1 MIGNDW
7 DIVLADEFK
16 KPYFVALMQYLQVQY
31 QKETIYPAY
40 DDIFNALKLCSYNDT
55 KVIIL
60 GQDPYHNPHQAHG
73 LAFSVPNG
81 ISLPPSLINIY
92 QELENDLGIRMSRNG
107 NLTKWARQGVLLLN
121 TVLTVRAGRAN
132 SHRMIGWE
140 IFTDAI
146 IKKLNQKQGLIF
158 VLWGNNA
165 IEKGSL
171 IGNKHHIL
179 KAPHPRPLSAY
190 RGFFGCKHFSKIN
203 QILEEADK
211 TPIDWQV

>member
-81 ISLPPSLINIY
+81 IPLPPSLINIY
-92 QELENDLGIRMSRNG
+92 QELENDL
-107 NLTKWARQGVLLLN
+107 
-121 TVLTVRAGRAN
+121 
-132 SHRMIGWE
+132 
-140 IFTDAI
+140 
-146 IKKLNQKQGLIF
+146 
-158 VLWGNNA
+158 
-165 IEKGSL
+165 
-171 IGNKHHIL
+171 
-179 KAPHPRPLSAY
+179 
-190 RGFFGCKHFSKIN
+190 
-203 QILEEADK
+203 
-211 TPIDWQV
+211 